1 MIHETRVNAMIPR
14 ERVGVLIGP
23 KGSVKS
29 TIEQKL
35 FVDLEIDSDTGSV
48 YIGVKPDSPDP
59 SSALRAKDLVLAIGR
74 GFSPSRAFSLF
85 NDDYSFDI
93 VDLHDYFG
101 KNEAEIRRV
110 DGRIIG
116 REGRARR
123 NLEEL
128 TGTLISVSGH
138 TVSVI
143 GTFESVSIAKDALEK
158 LIEGRQHGT
167 VYKFLRKKR
176 GQVKKEKALGLWE
189 GSVTQLAK
197 KS

>member
-116 REGRARR
+116 REGKARR

-143 GTFESVSIAKDALEK
+143 GTFESVSMAKDALEK

-167 VYKFLRKKR
+167 VYKILKKRRKK
-176 GQVKKEKALGLWE
+176 VKKEKALGLWE

>member
-48 YIGVKPDSPDP
+48 YIGVKPHSPDP

-85 NDDYSFDI
+85 NEDYSFDI
-93 VDLHDYFG
+93 VDLHEYFG
-101 KNEAEIRRV
+101 KNESEIRRV

-116 REGRARR
+116 REGKARR

-143 GTFESVSIAKDALEK
+143 GTFESVSMAKDALEK

>member
-29 TIEQKL
+29 TIEKKL

>member
-85 NDDYSFDI
+85 NEDYSFDI
-93 VDLHDYFG
+93 VDLHEYFG
-101 KNEAEIRRV
+101 KNESEIRRV

-116 REGRARR
+116 REGKARR

-143 GTFESVSIAKDALEK
+143 GTFESVSMAKDALEK

-167 VYKFLRKKR
+167 VYKFLRKRR

>member
-85 NDDYSFDI
+85 NEDYSFDI
-93 VDLHDYFG
+93 VDLHEYFG
-101 KNEAEIRRV
+101 KNESEIRRV

-116 REGRARR
+116 REGKARR

-143 GTFESVSIAKDALEK
+143 GTFESVSMAKDALEK

>member
-14 ERVGVLIGP
+14 DRIGVLVGP
-23 KGSVKS
+23 KGAVKS

-35 FVDLEIDSDTGSV
+35 FVDLKIDSESGSV
-48 YIGVKPDSPDP
+48 DIGVKPDSPDP
-59 SSALRAKDLVLAIGR
+59 SNALRAKDVVLAIGR

-85 NDDYSFDI
+85 NEDYTFDI

-101 KNEAEIRRV
+101 KNEAEIKRV

-116 REGRARR
+116 REGRSRR

-128 TGTLISVSGH
+128 TGTLISVFGH
-138 TVSVI
+138 TVSII
-143 GTFESVSIAKDALEK
+143 GTFDSVATAKDALEK

-176 GQVKKEKALGLWE
+176 GQTKKEKAVELWE
-189 GSVTQLAK
+189 GSVAK
-197 KS
+197 QPTKS